1 MVGHKV
7 HTIVIRRVA
16 GAARV
21 GHTISQGE
29 FIGLGIKGIGPDRKG
44 NQDST
49 EHK

>member
-1 MVGHKV
+1 MAGHKV
-7 HTIVIRRVA
+7 HTIVMRRVA

-29 FIGLGIKGIGPDRKG
+29 FIGLGIKGTGPDRKANRG
-44 NQDST
+44 ST